1 MHVSNILF
9 IRRQRLGKCTCQQ
22 SNRSISSA
30 VHFYCLSACFV
41 KFDTHRR
48 ELDASDACYS
58 FEIWKSKYLDITSI
72 GIRFLHQGFI
82 EIKHEYQTYFVIIR
96 WMGFNLRWII
106 SVVWDGFGFWGF
118 FCCGIFA
125 LLVFI
130 FFFWIGI
137 FFWGGGLRISNGFVR
152 RSGLNDMVN
161 MQT

>member
-1 MHVSNILF
+1 MRYDMHVSNILF

-72 GIRFLHQGFI
+72 GIRFLHQGFHRNKAWI
-82 EIKHEYQTYFVIIR
+82 SNILRYYQKN
-96 WMGFNLRWII
+96 GFQFTLNHI
-106 SVVWDGFGFWGF
+106 SGLGWFWF
-118 FCCGIFA
+118 
-125 LLVFI
+125 LVFFLLWYFCVACVYFY
-130 FFFWIGI
+130 FFFGLE
-137 FFWGGGLRISNGFVR
+137 FFFGGGGW
-152 RSGLNDMVN
+152 G
-161 MQT
+161 

>member
-1 MHVSNILF
+1 MRYDMHVSNILF

-72 GIRFLHQGFI
+72 GIRFLHQGFHRNKAWI
-82 EIKHEYQTYFVIIR
+82 SNILRYYQ
-96 WMGFNLRWII
+96 MNGFQFTLNHI
-106 SVVWDGFGFWGF
+106 SGLGWFWFLGFF

-130 FFFWIGI
+130 FI
-137 FFWGGGLRISNGFVR
+137 FFLDWNFFLGGGGW
-152 RSGLNDMVN
+152 G
-161 MQT
+161 